1 MEDNII
7 FYSQANQDKWVCEL
21 LDYKSNGFFLE
32 IGAYDGIQTSNT
44 YTLEKFLNW
53 SGICIEANKEVF
65 ERLKQNRNC
74 INIHAAA
81 SNYDGLCNFGGDR
94 INGGST
100 VVSCYTLDTILIQNN
115 APKEIDYISID
126 VEGHELDILRSFN
139 FKNWDIKLFTIEHN
153 LYCDGPVKKDSLF
166 KLLTENNFTRVL
178 DNALCLDKNPDY
190 FNKPYEDWYVNND
203 YLFTLN
209 DNIKKFK
216 Q

>member
-1 MEDNII
+1 
-7 FYSQANQDKWVCEL
+7 

-44 YTLEKFLNW
+44 YALEKFLNW
-53 SGICIEANKEVF
+53 DGICIEANTEVF
-65 ERLKQNRNC
+65 GRLKQNRSR
-74 INIHAAA
+74 INVHTAV
-81 SNYDGLCNFGGDR
+81 SNYDGVCNFGGDR
-94 INGGST
+94 INGGPT
-100 VVSCYTLDTILIQNN
+100 VVNCYTLDTILTQNN

-126 VEGHELDILRSFN
+126 VEGHELAILSSFN

-153 LYCDGPVKKDSLF
+153 LYCDGPAKKDSLF

-190 FNKPYEDWYVNND
+190 FNQPYEDWYVNND
-203 YLFTLN
+203 YLLALN